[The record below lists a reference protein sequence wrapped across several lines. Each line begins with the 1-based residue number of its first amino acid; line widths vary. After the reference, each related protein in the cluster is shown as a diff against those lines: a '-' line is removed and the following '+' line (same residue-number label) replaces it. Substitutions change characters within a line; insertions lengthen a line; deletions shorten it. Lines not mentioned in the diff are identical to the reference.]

1 MPEFLS
7 GDGLSNRIREVARG
21 RDARCAVAFWGTGA
35 AYEVFGGEF
44 AQRDDVKII
53 CDISMGGT
61 NPLTLRQLG
70 APENELLK
78 FKESLHAKTYL
89 SEEGLVVGSA
99 NASSNGIGR
108 AGSPAG
114 LVEAGSFFP
123 AGSPEWQEA
132 QNWFCSLWDEPGCVE
147 VDQQALERAEDLWR
161 RRAKLPVEFQAEA
174 PAGTVLDYDPDRDGL
189 ILLSWYTCNGGQVH
203 DREVAGNGRSFL
215 RISDDDNNGIM
226 GKWICCF
233 QVLDDGT
240 GMEENA
246 RPYFFFS
253 SDFEEDYFAE
263 EDSDPHIVYQRVD
276 APTPPPP
283 FDFDDPY
290 FRRAFQDVINRGDF
304 SQLRDED
311 HDDPWLLTD
320 HDHINLM
327 RRFWLAVQKAYR
339 DATQA

>member
-1 MPEFLS
+1 MAEFLF

-44 AQRDDVKII
+44 EQRDDVKII

-70 APENELLK
+70 APENKYLK
-78 FKESLHAKTYL
+78 YKDNLHAKTYL
-89 SEEGLVVGSA
+89 SEEGLIVGSA

-108 AGSPAG
+108 SRRPAG

-132 QNWFCSLWDEPGCVE
+132 RNWFCSLWDEAGCFE
-147 VDQQALERAEDLWR
+147 VDQRALEHAEDLWS
-161 RRAKLPVEFQAEA
+161 RRAKLPVEFQVDA

-189 ILLSWYTCNGGQVH
+189 ILLSWYTGNGGQVH
-203 DREVAGNGRSFL
+203 DGQVAGNGRSFL
-215 RISDDDNNGIM
+215 RISRDDEKNWIM
-226 GKWICCF
+226 EKWICCF
-233 QVLDDGT
+233 QILEDGT
-240 GMEENA
+240 RMAMN
-246 RPYFFFS
+246 RNPYFFFS
-253 SDFEEDYFAE
+253 SGFQEGYFPE
-263 EDSDPHIVYQRVD
+263 EDSESHIVYQRVE

-283 FDFDDPY
+283 FNFDDAV
-290 FRRAFQDVINRGDF
+290 FRRVFQDVINRPDF
-304 SQLRDED
+304 SPLRDED
-311 HDDPWLLTD
+311 HTDPWLLIYHSD
-320 HDHINLM
+320 LM
-327 RRFWLAVQKAYR
+327 EKFWPAVQDAYR

>member
-1 MPEFLS
+1 MAEFLFE
-7 GDGLSNRIREVARG
+7 DGLSNRIREVARG

-61 NPLTLRQLG
+61 NPFTLRQLG

-78 FKESLHAKTYL
+78 YKDSLHAKTYL

-108 AGSPAG
+108 AGRPAG

-132 QNWFCSLWDEPGCVE
+132 QNWFCRLWREAGCVE
-147 VDQQALERAEDLWR
+147 VDQQALERAEDLWG

-189 ILLSWYTCNGGQVH
+189 ILLSWFVGDYDPLDPH
-203 DREVAGNGRSFL
+203 EIAHEGNDYIQ
-215 RISDDDNNGIM
+215 ISDEWRVVRE
-226 GKWICCF
+226 KWICCF
-233 QVLDDGT
+233 RVVRNGERMAK
-240 GMEENA
+240 GPG
-246 RPYFFFS
+246 PYFFFLNGFRQ
-253 SDFEEDYFAE
+253 DVGGEGDDTNLAF
-263 EDSDPHIVYQRVD
+263 QRVG
-276 APTPPPP
+276 ATTPRPP
-283 FDFDDPY
+283 FDFDDPD
-290 FRRAFQDVINRGDF
+290 FRRAFRDVINRDDF
-304 SQLRDED
+304 SLLRDED
-311 HDDPWLLTD
+311 HKDPWLLI
-320 HDHINLM
+320 DHIDLM
-327 RRFWLAVQKAYR
+327 EKFWRAVQDAYR
-339 DATQA
+339 DATPA